1 MTKNS
6 NSSNSKG
13 DPTTATTTAATTA
26 ALLSMKDINGS
37 EVIASIK
44 SRIRETRPLSIAI
57 HILDELRQTKKLTFE
72 QWADTMT
79 SRLDVELDQVALFYC
94 QKRFSNFEH
103 IFDINSFVNLMD
115 IALPDSYIDPKL
127 HEDVLPQPYR
137 MIAQIVEED
146 IVDLAWLM
154 ITRLHTEILLN
165 SDGKPLCI
173 PRNQPLQNTC
183 VPTYISEKISSV
195 TSMSAAPVGNYV
207 FLTTS
212 ESVFSVFDPAID
224 RTLHAITLINNTEDN
239 AESSTKC
246 LSPWRISSL
255 SDIDEIDSTI
265 RLTVFCTIETM
276 ERKEAPPDPK
286 AKKGAAAEAVL
297 TPCVKGYLA
306 VVEVLLDKVSKPGAL
321 SNDCLRTIAKIQFPV
336 TDEAFESRLVC
347 NISVDG
353 LFVSVSSDTGC
364 FVYELPSVMETK
376 AQFKKMMDITEDSE
390 EQPQV
395 TSSSTSINFNEPVC
409 QLPKYSSTEGV
420 NLKAALLV
428 PIRLP
433 MMMMMKNNN
442 NGNSKRLSTDN
453 MNTQTMNEY
462 NKTGLVILFDNL
474 KSWELIGLKTKAD
487 TATISSDS
495 SGSSGSSGPKA
506 STLQNSLIGSWKL
519 SGMCTAYQLSLERT
533 ILALGLDDGS
543 IALWNILARSMTA
556 VVARHEM
563 FISSLSFSQSSY
575 GNYLISAAF
584 DGTVCFHQIIGPKD
598 SNPLTFPGSD
608 GYGASA
614 SMLTTCVSTKMMEY
628 RSDVKNAHVSAI
640 TLMPGFPMAIV
651 QYWTVKNN
659 EREIME
665 VVYDVQNG
673 AILGKFSL
681 YYGISAQGVVFHP
694 LAVDEVYHNYLKEGQ
709 HLNKADPSLDSVNG
723 RRAKKYEE
731 FPVTLSDVYFNR
743 CISACSGDRL
753 HSVGQKYSKA
763 ETLKSLGVYFSINMS
778 NSKQVLCAYSLRTIL
793 SCFYAGIS
801 TLCLRADELN
811 AEYLYGTLSHHDKVD
826 PTLTS
831 EKRQILQS
839 MNDVRGQDN
848 NRGDVNS
855 RRSDVGSK
863 TNTPSISRLTKE
875 KLKELDMSFSHT
887 QSITM
892 SKLDDTTATLKQL
905 VADRVLDHTTLAL
918 KSIDSSNSTSK
929 QRKKRLANR
938 LKDLSG
944 VFS

>member
-1 MTKNS
+1 MTKDSNS
-6 NSSNSKG
+6 NGKG
-13 DPTTATTTAATTA
+13 DPTTAV
-26 ALLSMKDINGS
+26 ALLSMKDINGA

-44 SRIRETRPLSIAI
+44 SRIRQTRPLSIAI
-57 HILDELRQTKKLTFE
+57 HILDELRHTKKLTFE
-72 QWADTMT
+72 QWADTLT
-79 SRLDVELDQVALFYC
+79 SRLDMELDQVTLFYC

-183 VPTYISEKISSV
+183 VPTYISEKISKV
-195 TSMSAAPVGNYV
+195 TSMNAAPVGNYV

-224 RTLHAITLINNTEDN
+224 RTLHAITLINTTEDN
-239 AESSTKC
+239 AESNTKC
-246 LSPWRISSL
+246 ISPWRISSL
-255 SDIDEIDSTI
+255 SDIDEMDSTI
-265 RLTVFCTIETM
+265 RLTVFCMVETM

-286 AKKGAAAEAVL
+286 AKKGAAAEPVL
-297 TPCVKGYLA
+297 TPCIKGYLA

-321 SNDCLRTIAKIQFPV
+321 SNDCLRTIANIQFPV
-336 TDEAFESRLVC
+336 ADEAFESKLVC

-364 FVYELPSVMETK
+364 FVYELPSVSETK

-390 EQPQV
+390 EQPQI

-433 MMMMMKNNN
+433 MMMKNNSSS
-442 NGNSKRLSTDN
+442 NGNSKKYSPTDN
-453 MNTQTMNEY
+453 SNTQTMNEY
-462 NKTGLVILFDNL
+462 NRTGLVILFDNL

-487 TATISSDS
+487 TASDS
-495 SGSSGSSGPKA
+495 TDPSVAKA
-506 STLQNSLIGSWKL
+506 AKALQNSLIGSWKL
-519 SGMCTAYQLSLERT
+519 SGIVTAYQLSLERT

-556 VVARHEM
+556 VVARHET
-563 FISSLSFSQSSY
+563 FISSLSFSQNSY
-575 GNYLISAAF
+575 GNYLISGAF

-598 SNPLTFPGSD
+598 SNLTFPGSD
-608 GYGASA
+608 GYGANA

-628 RSDVKNAHVSAI
+628 RSDVKTAHVSAI
-640 TLMPGFPMAIV
+640 ALMPGFPIAIV

-681 YYGISAQGVVFHP
+681 YYGISAQGMVFHP
-694 LAVDEVYHNYLKEGQ
+694 LAVDEVYNYYLKEGQ
-709 HLNKADPSLDSVNG
+709 LLNNTDPSLESINS

-731 FPVTLSDVYFNR
+731 FPVTLSGVYFNR
-743 CISACSGDRL
+743 CISTCSGDRH

-778 NSKQVLCAYSLRTIL
+778 NGRQVLCAYSLRTIL

-801 TLCLRADELN
+801 TLCLRSDELN
-811 AEYLYGTLSHHDKVD
+811 AEYLYGVLSHHDKVD
-826 PTLTS
+826 PTLTT
-831 EKRQILQS
+831 EKRHILQS
-839 MNDVRGQDN
+839 MNERADN
-848 NRGDVNS
+848 NRVDVNS

-863 TNTPSISRLTKE
+863 TNTPSSISRLTKE
-875 KLKELDMSFSHT
+875 KLKELDMSFSHS
-887 QSITM
+887 QSITL

-905 VADRVLDHTTLAL
+905 VADRILDHTTLAM